1 MKNLQIKTNPHEF
14 IDMKQ
19 TNVQTSTNLQAQAQ
33 GNRGL
38 IGPGQIKVVSSQS
51 TKAAAK
57 TPLITT
63 QLQADLNNSVRATNQ
78 SNTSGLGRRMRKGE
92 SESRKSL
99 KHLKPAIFSTADNA
113 NAKDAPVGNQQQIAN
128 RSQRTQVAVERRRFS
143 ND

>member
-1 MKNLQIKTNPHEF
+1 
-14 IDMKQ
+14 MKQ

-92 SESRKSL
+92 SESR
-99 KHLKPAIFSTADNA
+99 
-113 NAKDAPVGNQQQIAN
+113 NQQQIAN

>member
-1 MKNLQIKTNPHEF
+1 MNDVKP
-14 IDMKQ
+14 
-19 TNVQTSTNLQAQAQ
+19 NVQTSTNLQGQA
-33 GNRGL
+33 GNNRNL
-38 IGPGQIKVVSSQS
+38 IAPGQIKVVSSQS

-99 KHLKPAIFSTADNA
+99 KHLKPAIFTTADQA
-113 NAKDAPVGNQQQIAN
+113 AGKDGLPGQQ
-128 RSQRTQVAVERRRFS
+128 
-143 ND
+143 

>member
-14 IDMKQ
+14 MDMKQ

-92 SESRKSL
+92 SES
-99 KHLKPAIFSTADNA
+99 HNA